1 MSKSLHQK
9 LRINILFVSLMLY
22 TSLCAQDVEQ
32 KYDEIKNRLNEKP
45 IQWNGM
51 LNADG
56 SSYHS
61 YGITGRAVPYL
72 GRLSALI
79 NLDIYGINIG
89 GSANL
94 SSGGSVFNTVLP
106 AYTFIGISPSYKW
119 ATLHLGTRTMPLGK
133 YTFNN
138 HSFNGI
144 GFELKPGQWRFAT
157 FYGNLRRARPEDFL
171 SIQRIEP
178 IFRRTGCGMK
188 GGFDNGKDVFLVSL
202 FKAWDN
208 PNSIPAPD
216 SSFQIFPS
224 ENVIISLETVKAISS
239 KINLKA
245 EYAQS
250 GFTENRI
257 INAATNTSFI
267 RSYAGL
273 LETNESTRWNQ
284 AFDIGLHL
292 TLKKANLSVQ
302 YERIDPGFRTMG
314 ALFFLDDLENI
325 HMGIKFRVWKNRVQI
340 SGKAG
345 VQKNNLDGNQV
356 NKYSRFVGFGMFN
369 FQITERINLYGSA
382 SSFNNVVFRSSI
394 QDVNSPLTVTEL
406 VLNNEDYNL
415 GASYLV
421 QKSQRLQGNL
431 QLNFNYSKGLTIEND
446 IIQSD
451 ANTQAS
457 NLMAYY
463 TLQFVPSK
471 WGLTIMGGRQAISF
485 GSTRNQNV
493 ITGIGVNKTLFRDLI
508 SIGFNSNISF
518 NKQWMDEALNAS
530 GQLINMGI
538 SVSYKINES
547 MQLIFNSMFLSNNTT
562 DIQNIQRHFGEL
574 RSSLVFTYR
583 FKS

>member
-1 MSKSLHQK
+1 MIK
-9 LRINILFVSLMLY
+9 NILNHLKAKIYLICIIMSLGLN
-22 TSLCAQDVEQ
+22 AQDVEQ

-45 IQWNGM
+45 IKWNGI
-51 LNADG
+51 LTADG
-56 SSYHS
+56 SAYQS
-61 YGITGRAVPYL
+61 YGIEGRAVPYL

-79 NLDIYGINIG
+79 NLDLYGINFG
-89 GSANL
+89 GSVNL
-94 SSGGSVFNTVLP
+94 SSGGTVFNTVLP
-106 AYTFIGISPSYKW
+106 AYTFIGISPGYKW
-119 ATLHLGTRTMPLGK
+119 ATLHLGTRTMSLGK

-144 GFELKPGQWRFAT
+144 GFELKPGNWRFSS

-171 SIQRIEP
+171 SIQRLEP
-178 IFRRTGCGMK
+178 IFKRTGFGMK
-188 GGFDNGKDVFLVSL
+188 GGFDDGKDAFLVSL

-239 KINLKA
+239 NINLKA

-250 GFTENRI
+250 GFTENRN
-257 INAATNTSFI
+257 INTNTNTSFI
-267 RSYAGL
+267 RNYAGL
-273 LETNESTRWNQ
+273 LETNESTRWNK
-284 AFDIGLHL
+284 AFDLGLHL
-292 TLKKANLSVQ
+292 TLKKATLSVQ

-314 ALFFLDDLENI
+314 ALFFLNDLENI
-325 HMGIKFRVWKNRVQI
+325 HMGLKLRLWKNKLQI

-345 VQKNNLDGNQV
+345 VQKNNLDGTQV
-356 NKYSRFVGFGMFN
+356 NKYSRFVGSGMLN
-369 FQITERINLYGSA
+369 LQATERLSLFGSA

-421 QKSQRLQGNL
+421 QKSQNLQGNL
-431 QLNFNYSKGLTIEND
+431 QLNLNFSKGLSIEND

-451 ANTQAS
+451 ANTQSS

-471 WGLTIMGGRQAISF
+471 WGITIMGGRQAISF
-485 GSTRNQNV
+485 GSTKNQNM
-493 ITGIGVNKTLFRDLI
+493 ITGVGLNKTLFRDLI
-508 SIGFNSNISF
+508 NVSLNTNISF
-518 NKQWMDEALNAS
+518 NKQWIEESLNAK
-530 GQLINMGI
+530 GQLLNLG
-538 SVSYKINES
+538 VTASYKINES
-547 MQLIFNSMFLSNNTT
+547 MQLMFSSMFLSNNTT
-562 DIQNIQRHFGEL
+562 DLQNIRRRFGEL

>member
-1 MSKSLHQK
+1 MLNTLLRK
-9 LRINILFVSLMLY
+9 LNIIIILICTLFY
-22 TSLCAQDVEQ
+22 FGTYAQDVER
-32 KYDEIKNRLNEKP
+32 KYDEIKKRLNDKP
-45 IQWNGM
+45 IKWNG
-51 LNADG
+51 LLTADG
-56 SSYHS
+56 SAYHS

-72 GRLSALI
+72 GRLSAIL
-79 NLDIYGINIG
+79 NLDIYGIHVG

-94 SSGGSVFNTVLP
+94 SSGGTVFNTVLP
-106 AYTFIGISPSYKW
+106 AYTFIGISPKYKW
-119 ATLHLGTRTMPLGK
+119 ATLHLGTRKISLGK

-144 GFELKPGQWRFAT
+144 GFELKPGNWRFAS

-171 SIQRIEP
+171 SIQRLEP
-178 IFRRTGCGMK
+178 IFRRTGFGMK
-188 GGFDNGKDVFLVSL
+188 GGYDNGKDAFLVSL

-208 PNSIPAPD
+208 PNSIPVPD
-216 SSFQIFPS
+216 SSFQIYPS

-250 GFTENRI
+250 GFTENRS
-257 INAATNTSFI
+257 INTVRQTSFL
-267 RSYAGL
+267 RNYAGL

-292 TLKKANLSVQ
+292 TLKKATLSVQ

-314 ALFFLDDLENI
+314 ALFFLNDLENV
-325 HMGIKFRVWKNRVQI
+325 HMGLKIRLWKNKLQL

-345 VQKNNLDGNQV
+345 LQKNNLNGTQV
-356 NKYSRFVGFGMFN
+356 NKYKRFVGSGMLN
-369 FQITERINLYGSA
+369 YHATERLSFFGSA

-406 VLNNEDYNL
+406 ILNNEDYNL

-431 QLNFNYSKGLTIEND
+431 QLNFNYSKGLSIEND

-457 NLMAYY
+457 NLIAYY
-463 TLQFVPSK
+463 TLLFVPEK
-471 WGLTIMGGRQAISF
+471 WGLTIMGGRQTISF
-485 GSTRNQNV
+485 GFTKNQNV
-493 ITGIGVNKTLFRDLI
+493 IAGIGVNKTLFRDLI
-508 SIGFNSNISF
+508 SVGINSSISF
-518 NKQWMDEALNAS
+518 NKQWMDESLNAS
-530 GQLINMGI
+530 GELINMGI

-547 MQLIFNSMFLSNNTT
+547 MQLIFNSMFLSNNTI
-562 DIQNIQRHFGEL
+562 DIQNIQRRFGEL

>member
-1 MSKSLHQK
+1 MLKSILPK
-9 LRINILFVSLMLY
+9 LNISIYLICMLMNLSLV
-22 TSLCAQDVEQ
+22 AQDVEQ
-32 KYDEIKNRLNEKP
+32 KYDEIKNRLDDKP
-45 IQWNGM
+45 IKWNGI
-51 LNADG
+51 LTADG
-56 SSYHS
+56 SAYHS

-94 SSGGSVFNTVLP
+94 SSGGTVFNTVLP

-119 ATLHLGTRTMPLGK
+119 ATLHLGTRTMSLGK

-144 GFELKPGQWRFAT
+144 GFELKPGKWKIVS
-157 FYGNLRRARPEDFL
+157 FYGNLRRARPEDFI
-171 SIQRIEP
+171 SIQRLEP
-178 IFRRTGCGMK
+178 IFRRTGFGMK
-188 GGFDNGKDVFLVSL
+188 GGFDNGKDAFLVSL

-250 GFTENRI
+250 GFTENQNI
-257 INAATNTSFI
+257 SILTNTSFT
-267 RSYAGL
+267 RNYGGL

-292 TLKKANLSVQ
+292 TLKKASLSIQ
-302 YERIDPGFRTMG
+302 YERIDPGFRTLG
-314 ALFFLDDLENI
+314 ALFFLNDLENV
-325 HMGIKFRVWKNRVQI
+325 HMGLKLRLLKNKLQI

-345 VQKNNLDGNQV
+345 VQKNNLDGTQV
-356 NKYSRFVGFGMFN
+356 NKYSRFVGSGMLN
-369 FQITERINLYGSA
+369 LHITERLSLFGSA
-382 SSFNNVVFRSSI
+382 SSFNNVVFRSSV
-394 QDVNSPLTVTEL
+394 QDVNAPLTVTEL

-421 QKSQRLQGNL
+421 QKSQRLQGNF
-431 QLNFNYSKGLTIEND
+431 QFNFNFSKGLSIEND

-451 ANTQAS
+451 ANTRAS

-463 TLQFVPSK
+463 TLQLVPFK
-471 WGLTIMGGRQAISF
+471 WGLTILGGRQYISF
-485 GSTRNQNV
+485 GSTKNQNV
-493 ITGIGVNKTLFRDLI
+493 TTGIGINKTLHRDLI

-518 NKQWMDEALNAS
+518 NKQWIEESLNAS
-530 GQLINMGI
+530 GQLLNMGI

-547 MQLIFNSMFLSNNTT
+547 IQLIFNSMFLSNNTT
-562 DIQNIQRHFGEL
+562 DIHNIQRRFGEL